1 MRALIATAALVA
13 VSCTTLSVSTL
24 QASAQTANEERAREA
39 AAIISREGTV
49 EQYCGQ
55 DDSPALPG
63 FSDEET
69 EAACDI
75 IANSDED

>member
-1 MRALIATAALVA
+1 MRALIATAALLA
-13 VSCTTLSVSTL
+13 FSLTTL
-24 QASAQTANEERAREA
+24 QALAQTADEERAREA
-39 AAIISREGTV
+39 AAIITRDGTV

-63 FSDEET
+63 FTDAET

-75 IANSDED
+75 IANADED